1 MNFYDLISVFSN
13 DRGHNYNNNAMSTM
27 GQEVPSQFG
36 ANGVIPALDLISSPQ
51 GETNTFL
58 GLPKRE
64 GGDSGMNFLGEGG
77 MLDFGL
83 QGLQTI
89 AGIVNANKVNKLA
102 RDQFNF
108 QKGVAN
114 TNLNNTISSYNTRLA
129 DRARSR
135 GFVEGQSQDQVD
147 EYVNNNRLSR

>member
-27 GQEVPSQFG
+27 GQEVPSQYG
-36 ANGVIPALDLISSPQ
+36 ANGSIPALDLISTPQ
-51 GETNTFL
+51 GETNSFL
-58 GLPKRE
+58 GLGKGGGE
-64 GGDSGMNFLGEGG
+64 GGMNFLGEGG

-114 TNLNNTISSYNTRLA
+114 TNLNNTISSYNTRLS

-135 GFVEGQSQDQVD
+135 GFVEGQSQSQIDD
-147 EYVNNNRLSR
+147 YINKNKLSR